1 MNLHN
6 FLLLVIFLAS
16 SCTHQEV
23 MEVDHDVSSPVYDGQ
38 VLVPMPP
45 VAIE

>member
-6 FLLLVIFLAS
+6 FLLLVIVLAS

-38 VLVPMPP
+38 VLVPMPS

>member
-1 MNLHN
+1 MTLRNLS
-6 FLLLVIFLAS
+6 FLVIVLAS

-23 MEVDHDVSSPVYDGQ
+23 LEVDHNVSNPVYDGQ
-38 VLVPMPP
+38 VLVPMPS